1 VVFVCENNGY
11 ATTLPASAA
20 VGGSALG
27 RAAAFGVPAV
37 EVDGMDADAVLLAAG
52 EAVARARDGGG
63 PGFLECRTYR
73 FEGHHTMERHL
84 RLSYRPAEEVAA
96 WRARDTLDR
105 LRPRIA
111 EADRIDAEVAGQLH
125 AAAAWA
131 LAAPRPDPAQA
142 DAYLYATGPRP
153 RSGVPA

>member
-1 VVFVCENNGY
+1 
-11 ATTLPASAA
+11 
-20 VGGSALG
+20 
-27 RAAAFGVPAV
+27 
-37 EVDGMDADAVLLAAG
+37 
-52 EAVARARDGGG
+52 
-63 PGFLECRTYR
+63 
-73 FEGHHTMERHL
+73 MERHL

-96 WRARDTLDR
+96 WRARDPLDR

-111 EADRIDAEVAGQLH
+111 DADRIDAEVAGQLR

-131 LAAPRPDPAQA
+131 LAAPRPDPARA